1 MFLHILTPQNRKP
14 QRYAS
19 AVPALNVRVL
29 SELKMNIPYRKDV
42 YSGFTREVYSDV
54 LLYEKSAAGFWIKKK
69 RDLILW
75 DCEILLNLPIVLH
88 RGDVYEWEMI
98 EC

>member
-1 MFLHILTPQNRKP
+1 MFLHIFTLPDRKP

-19 AVPALNVRVL
+19 SIPALNVRII
-29 SELKMNIPYRKDV
+29 SELKTDIVDRRNI
-42 YSGFTREVYSDV
+42 YSGFAREVYSDV
-54 LLYEKSAAGFWIKKK
+54 MLYEKNASGFWVKKH

-75 DCEILLNLPIVLH
+75 DCEILLNLPVVLH

>member
-1 MFLHILTPQNRKP
+1 MFLHIFTPQNRKP

-29 SELKMNIPYRKDV
+29 SELKTVIPDKKNV
-42 YSGFTREVYSDV
+42 YHGFAREVFSDV
-54 LLYEKSAAGFWIKKK
+54 MLYERSATGFWVKKQ

-75 DCEILLNLPIVLH
+75 DCEILLNLPVVLH